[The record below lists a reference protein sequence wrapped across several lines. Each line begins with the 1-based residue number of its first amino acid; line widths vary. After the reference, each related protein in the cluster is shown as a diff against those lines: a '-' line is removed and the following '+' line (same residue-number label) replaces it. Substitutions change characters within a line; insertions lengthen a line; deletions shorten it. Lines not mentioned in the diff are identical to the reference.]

1 MWKRGRKKM
10 KESDDGNH
18 NEITPELVIEEG
30 EIVYGLEWDSGSPA
44 IGGGYEVV
52 YKFREYYWAYSD
64 YEGLIG
70 PYASLDKALS
80 SNFTTVTEATQ
91 SIRCSELSSNEIAE
105 RLEPYDLEYT
115 KRIVINGEDW
125 VVTPEGRFM
134 KKSIPK
140 RKGGKVIRIYE

>member
-1 MWKRGRKKM
+1 M

-18 NEITPELVIEEG
+18 NEITPELIIEKG
-30 EIVYGLEWDSGSPA
+30 EIVYGLQWDSGSPGTGA
-44 IGGGYEVV
+44 GCETV
-52 YKFREYYWAYSD
+52 YKFRGHYWSYSD
-64 YEGLIG
+64 YEGFCG
-70 PYASLDKALS
+70 PYPCLDEALS
-80 SNFTTVTEATQ
+80 SPFTIVTDVTE
-91 SIRCSELSSNEIAE
+91 SIRCSELSSREIAE

-140 RKGGKVIRIYE
+140 NKGNKVIRIYK